1 MFSRYLKHFKRV
13 LPLAFAA
20 TYTLFNR
27 QPLQLASVLYEDQPK
42 MKFISDIGEYIEN
55 EQ

>member
-20 TYTLFNR
+20 TYTLLNN
-27 QPLQLASVLYEDQPK
+27 QPLQLAAALYQDQPK
-42 MKFISDIGEYIEN
+42 IKFISYIAEYI
-55 EQ
+55 